1 MGASGVIVGNAKNI
15 YTDIDNGKYVRGGV
29 RCAVNIAI
37 FCVGGKFTIVGF
49 ALSLVEAKYGNFYI
63 MLLINN

>member
-1 MGASGVIVGNAKNI
+1 MLKTYIQS
-15 YTDIDNGKYVRGGV
+15 KYVRGGV

-49 ALSLVEAKYGNFYI
+49 ALSLVEAKYGE
-63 MLLINN
+63 LLYNTIKQ